1 MKRIAMAPVFAA
13 VALAANSTFAAAQT
27 APDMVTASN
36 PEGVVAAMT
45 YAGYEAA
52 LGTDAYG
59 DPKIDGSFGG
69 WSGAVWFYGCDEL
82 TNEGCTSLQL
92 VVGFDRKNPMPLE
105 TLNEIASSQRF
116 VAIYLDEEGDP
127 WLKWDIVT
135 EEGIPAGVLNS
146 SLQQYSQQVAAIAD
160 LVFEAERAEEEAAA
174 VEGE

>member
-1 MKRIAMAPVFAA
+1 MKLIVTAA
-13 VALAANSTFAAAQT
+13 ALAAIPAGAAAQS
-27 APDMVTASN
+27 APDIVTASD
-36 PEGVVAAMT
+36 PDGVVSAMA
-45 YAGYEAA
+45 YAGYEAT

-69 WSGAVWFYGCDEL
+69 WSGSVWFYGCDEL
-82 TNEGCTSLQL
+82 TNDGCTSLQL

>member
-1 MKRIAMAPVFAA
+1 MKLIVTAA
-13 VALAANSTFAAAQT
+13 ALAAIPAGAAAQS
-27 APDMVTASN
+27 APDIVTASD
-36 PEGVVAAMT
+36 PDGVVSAMA
-45 YAGYEAA
+45 YAGYEAT

-69 WSGAVWFYGCDEL
+69 WSGSVWFYGCDEL
-82 TNEGCTSLQL
+82 TNDGCTSLQL
-92 VVGFDRKNPMPLE
+92 VVGFDRKDPMPLE
-105 TLNEIASSQRF
+105 MLNDISSSQRF

>member
-1 MKRIAMAPVFAA
+1 MKLIVTAA
-13 VALAANSTFAAAQT
+13 ALAAIPAGAAAQS
-27 APDMVTASN
+27 APDIVTASD
-36 PEGVVAAMT
+36 PDGVVSAMA
-45 YAGYEAA
+45 YAGYEAT

-69 WSGAVWFYGCDEL
+69 WSGSVWFYGCDEL
-82 TNEGCTSLQL
+82 TNDGCTSLQL

-105 TLNEIASSQRF
+105 MLNEIASSQRF

>member
-1 MKRIAMAPVFAA
+1 MKLIVTAA
-13 VALAANSTFAAAQT
+13 ALAAIPAGAAAQS
-27 APDMVTASN
+27 APDIVTASD
-36 PEGVVAAMT
+36 PDGVVSAMA
-45 YAGYEAA
+45 YAGYEAT

-69 WSGAVWFYGCDEL
+69 WSGSVWFYGCDEL
-82 TNEGCTSLQL
+82 TNDGCTSLQL
-92 VVGFDRKNPMPLE
+92 VVGFDRKDPMPLE
-105 TLNEIASSQRF
+105 MLNEIASSQRF

>member
-1 MKRIAMAPVFAA
+1 MKLIVTAA
-13 VALAANSTFAAAQT
+13 ALAAIPAGAAAQS
-27 APDMVTASN
+27 APDIVTASD
-36 PEGVVAAMT
+36 PDGVVSAMA
-45 YAGYEAA
+45 YAGYEAT

-69 WSGAVWFYGCDEL
+69 WSGSVWFYGCDEL
-82 TNEGCTSLQL
+82 TNDGCTSLQL
-92 VVGFDRKNPMPLE
+92 VVGFDRKDPMPLE
-105 TLNEIASSQRF
+105 MLNDISSSQRF
-116 VAIYLDEEGDP
+116 VSIYLDEEGDP

-174 VEGE
+174 AEGE

>member
-13 VALAANSTFAAAQT
+13 VAFAAIPAVAVGQT
-27 APDMVTASN
+27 APDMVTASD
-36 PEGVVAAMT
+36 PDGVVSAMA
-45 YAGYEAA
+45 YAGYEAT

-59 DPKIDGSFGG
+59 DPKIDSSFGG

-135 EEGIPAGVLNS
+135 EGGIPAGVFNS

-160 LVFEAERAEEEAAA
+160 VVFEAEWAEEEAAA
-174 VEGE
+174 VESD